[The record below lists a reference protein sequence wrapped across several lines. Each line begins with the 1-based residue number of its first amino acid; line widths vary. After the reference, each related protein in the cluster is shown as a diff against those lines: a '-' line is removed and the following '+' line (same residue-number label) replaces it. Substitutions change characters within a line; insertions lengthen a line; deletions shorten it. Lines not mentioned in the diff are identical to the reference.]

1 MFGSVFCG
9 EFEKCQCLGWLLQHP
24 RVACDVICKLAYDKP
39 PHALECSRWQKS
51 ELLSVIL
58 IMEIKGLFILFIYYF
73 FYHHSSTPCCNTSV
87 FSPKERQGRKA
98 HYFLA
103 LMPFLYLHLPGGF
116 FLNRAPARVAGAL
129 LNSIPLPPRLG
140 FTGCHQ

>member
-51 ELLSVIL
+51 SFVQKQSSVEIWSELLSVIL

-73 FYHHSSTPCCNTSV
+73 FTI
-87 FSPKERQGRKA
+87 
-98 HYFLA
+98 
-103 LMPFLYLHLPGGF
+103 
-116 FLNRAPARVAGAL
+116 
-129 LNSIPLPPRLG
+129 IPLLRAVIQVCSLQRRG
-140 FTGCHQ
+140 REGRHTIF